1 MFLYNKPQGENKK
14 GQKEETIKI
23 KKVEKT
29 FKKSRKRGSMGKYI
43 CKNNKNMKEVLFNSG
58 ALLGGALLGV
68 VLTLVLGKKTG
79 KADLLKKEQKAEEQ
93 ISKAKEE
100 AKKIKEENAGYVQ
113 KRKENIKHRI
123 LKKEERMKNLQ
134 RSFASKEDFLN
145 KREERVR
152 SLKKTLST
160 EEQAVRSTHD
170 RKKKTK
176 EEVLSR
182 LSNKTGQ
189 SPEQLKKD
197 ILEEYKANLYKDNEE
212 KIIKKEEILK
222 EEAGKTAKKI
232 ITGVIQRMCSPT
244 SVETRSVHVKV
255 QKDHIKGKIV
265 GKEGKNIKMLE
276 EALDV
281 YIVFNDLPNIISV
294 SAFQL
299 VNRRTAQRT
308 LEKLIKTRGDITEE
322 LIKKSIKL
330 AEEEIDKELYKLG
343 KQASETMLIKNEDKE
358 FLRTVGR
365 LKYRTS
371 YGQNIMLHSME
382 VGWAAQMLAS
392 EIGLDI
398 NVARVGGFLHDLGK
412 AIDQDPNVKDAHDQ
426 LSKEIM
432 EKHGFSWEET
442 HAAWTH
448 HDAIP
453 QETAEALVV
462 KAADAISASR
472 PGARQESFG
481 KYVERISLIQETA
494 KSFDGVKKAY
504 AISAGREVRVVVDSE
519 KIKDETL
526 RPLAKQ
532 LAEKI
537 EEDIT
542 YPGKIKVNAI
552 RRTKHTEIAK

>member
-1 MFLYNKPQGENKK
+1 MK
-14 GQKEETIKI
+14 
-23 KKVEKT
+23 
-29 FKKSRKRGSMGKYI
+29 KYI
-43 CKNNKNMKEVLFNSG
+43 CKNNKNMKEVLFSSG
-58 ALLGGALLGV
+58 AILVGMLLGG
-68 VLTLVLGKKTG
+68 VLTLVLGKKTSR
-79 KADLLKKEQKAEEQ
+79 ADLLKKEQKAEEQ

-100 AKKIKEENAGYVQ
+100 AKKIKEESINYVQ
-113 KRKENIKHRI
+113 KRKESIKQGM

-134 RSFASKEDFLN
+134 KSYASKEDFLN

-152 SLKKTLST
+152 GLKKALST
-160 EEQAVRSTHD
+160 EEQGVRSAHE

-176 EEVLSR
+176 EEMLSR
-182 LSNKTGQ
+182 LASKTGQ

-255 QKDHIKGKIV
+255 PKDHIKGKIV

-281 YIVFNDLPNIISV
+281 YIVFNDLPNTISV

-308 LEKLIKTRGDITEE
+308 LEKLIKTRGDITEG

-330 AEEEIDKELYKLG
+330 AEEEIDKELYKIG

-398 NVARVGGFLHDLGK
+398 SVARVGGFLHDLGK
-412 AIDQDPNVKDAHDQ
+412 AVDQDPNVKDTHDQ

-453 QETAEALVV
+453 QETAEALIV

-481 KYVERISLIQETA
+481 KYIERISLIQETA

-519 KIKDETL
+519 KINDETL

-532 LAEKI
+532 LAGKI